1 MPGHRILVV
10 EDTEL
15 LRRMYHDKLVSD
27 GFEVATASDGLE
39 ALNALRNDR
48 FDLVVL
54 DLIMPRM
61 GGLEVLETVKAD
73 PRLSSIPVV
82 ILTNLGEESAIER
95 ALDLGAIDYLIKN
108 AAKPADVSAKIKLTL
123 ENLAPAPATDGSPPP
138 VGAPAGPSFKVL
150 LKDREADADAFV
162 AHAGLPRRLW
172 CPACE
177 EELVLEL
184 VPNGSR
190 EGWYEAHLL
199 CARCG
204 REY

>member
-1 MPGHRILVV
+1 MPAHRILIV

-27 GFEVATASDGLE
+27 GFEVSTASDGLE
-39 ALNALRNDR
+39 ALTELRNTH

-61 GGLEVLETVKAD
+61 GGLEVLETMKAD
-73 PRLSSIPVV
+73 PRLASIPVV
-82 ILTNLGEESAIER
+82 ILTNLGEDSAIER

-108 AAKPADVSAKIKLTL
+108 SAKPADIAAKIKLTL
-123 ENLAPAPATDGSPPP
+123 DNLVPAPQQPAAD
-138 VGAPAGPSFKVL
+138 GAPEAPRGASFRL
-150 LKDREADADAFV
+150 LVRDREADADAFV
-162 AHAGLPRRLW
+162 THAGLQRRFW

-177 EELVLEL
+177 LELLLEL
-184 VPNGSR
+184 VPNASR
-190 EGWYEAHLL
+190 EGWYEAHLI
-199 CARCG
+199 CTQCG